1 MLVLRPVSNESF
13 VSETLSIRNILPM
26 LTGRH
31 SAESYLSIQLLSTI
45 DCQLWPQRL
54 VAEISLDPF
63 SFTAISPTSEARY
76 LTLHFDKA
84 IIRLLRKYDKYSTY
98 IIKYMTRPLIQHGLP
113 EWHHCFSLLS
123 SFGWL
128 TQSAQSG
135 E

>member
-1 MLVLRPVSNESF
+1 MLLVRPVSNESI

-45 DCQLWPQRL
+45 DYQLWPQRL
-54 VAEISLDPF
+54 AVEISNPTLHPF
-63 SFTAISPTSEARY
+63 SFTAISPTSGARY

-84 IIRLLRKYDKYSTY
+84 IIRLLCKYDKYSTY
-98 IIKYMTRPLIQHGLP
+98 ITKYMTRPLIQHGLP

-123 SFGWL
+123 SYG
-128 TQSAQSG
+128 
-135 E
+135 